1 MLKKSVFAAS
11 ALLAALV
18 GIDAAYAHPQLQS
31 TEPAAGKSSAPPK
44 EIRIRF
50 NENILPQFSG
60 IELKDQI
67 GKVIATGKA
76 AKDPTNRKVLIV
88 PLKVQLSPGDYT
100 VEWHAVSDD
109 THKVKGSYSFGVVR

>member
-1 MLKKSVFAAS
+1 MLKAYVIALTTLIAAIVGGSAAFAHS
-11 ALLAALV
+11 E
-18 GIDAAYAHPQLQS
+18 LQS
-31 TEPAAGKSSAPPK
+31 TVTGAGKSPASPI
-44 EIRIRF
+44 EIRFRF
-50 NENILPQFSG
+50 NESILPQFSG

-67 GKVIATGKA
+67 GNAIATGKA